1 MSAGVELGTPWSQD
15 QSRFVSRVRCVV
27 ALLIQDACRCYSPF
41 GQDMWRE
48 LWAHLS
54 THSLPGAMPKNFSFL
69 SPGLPGPLGSRS
81 GSVSWK
87 SVASM
92 YTTLLRGTG

>member
-1 MSAGVELGTPWSQD
+1 MSSVC
-15 QSRFVSRVRCVV
+15 CVV
-27 ALLIQDACRCYSPF
+27 AHWTQEAHRLYGLSSKVCEES
-41 GQDMWRE
+41 RE
-48 LWAHLS
+48 AHLS

-92 YTTLLRGTG
+92 YTTLLRGTGYVALSGLLGNTCASSD